1 MTESE
6 PLTEAQA
13 YEAAY
18 RYVWQYMGREPDPD
32 RVSLLEMLVAMEP
45 TSDAFNSSDPASL
58 EDWHVCV
65 EATRRGKPVPRFPS
79 S

>member
-18 RYVWQYMGREPDPD
+18 RYVWQYTGREPDPD
-32 RVSLLEMLVAMEP
+32 RVSLVEMLVAMEP
-45 TSDAFNSSDPASL
+45 TSDALKSSDPASF
-58 EDWHVCV
+58 EDWQACV
-65 EATRRGKPVPRFPS
+65 DATRRGEPIPRFPS
-79 S
+79 A